1 MAWLPESTDLGSVNE
16 IVSFSNTITYEQ
28 EDPGT
33 MTMVSYPVTIT
44 VNQVNPNTISVSG
57 GILSGY
63 YFDSFDNTITYRTSE
78 GSFPVVTKFNQINID
93 QLYEMI
99 SYKASLVSSK
109 TFTYTATAKDG
120 DTIIATQVYSKT
132 VTNDWTS
139 GKNSL
144 QEYVGYASSK

>member
-16 IVSFSNTITYEQ
+16 IVSFSHTITYEE
-28 EDPGT
+28 EDLET

-44 VNQVNPNTISVSG
+44 ANQVNPNAISIVGDTI
-57 GILSGY
+57 SGY
-63 YFDSFDNTITYRTSE
+63 YFDSFDNTITYRTPE
-78 GSFPVVTKFNQINID
+78 GSFPVVTKFNQIDID
-93 QLYEMI
+93 RLYEMI
-99 SYKASLVSSK
+99 SYKASTVLSK

-120 DTIIATQVYSKT
+120 DTIVATQTYSKT

-144 QEYVGYASSK
+144 QEYVGYASS

>member
-16 IVSFSNTITYEQ
+16 IVSFSHTITYEE
-28 EDPGT
+28 EDPET

-57 GILSGY
+57 GTLSGY
-63 YFDSFDNTITYRTSE
+63 YFDSFDNTITYRTPE
-78 GSFPVVTKFNQINID
+78 GSFPVVTKFNQID
-93 QLYEMI
+93 LSRLDEMI
-99 SYKASLVSSK
+99 SYKASTVLSK

-120 DTIIATQVYSKT
+120 DTIVATQTYSKT

-144 QEYVGYASSK
+144 QEYVGYASS

>member
-16 IVSFSNTITYEQ
+16 NVTFSNTITYEQ

-63 YFDSFDNTITYRTSE
+63 YFDSFNNTITYRTTE
-78 GSFPVVTKFNQINID
+78 GAFPVVTKFNQINID

-99 SYKASLVSSK
+99 SYKASTVSSK
-109 TFTYTATAKDG
+109 TFTYTATVNDG
-120 DTIIATQVYSKT
+120 YGIIATQVYSKT
-132 VTNDWTS
+132 VTNNWTS

>member
-132 VTNDWTS
+132 HNNDWTS

-144 QEYVGYASSK
+144 QQYVEYASS